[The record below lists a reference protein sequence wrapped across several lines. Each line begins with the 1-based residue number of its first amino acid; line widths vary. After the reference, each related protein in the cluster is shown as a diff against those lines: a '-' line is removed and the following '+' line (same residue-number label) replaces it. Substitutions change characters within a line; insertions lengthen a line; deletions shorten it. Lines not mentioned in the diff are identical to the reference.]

1 MGNSVDRTLIDGGF
15 WDRATFTV
23 PDDTPDERVK
33 FVADKYQAKFGNY
46 LEGQGFTVKEMLKP
60 QVSVRKFPTAPDR
73 RRYDIFAFVTREPVE
88 LTVMVPEI
96 LIPEMQL
103 RGLKLK

>member
-15 WDRATFTV
+15 WDKAVFTV
-23 PDDTPDERVK
+23 PDDTPDERVQ
-33 FVADKYQAKFGNY
+33 FVASKYMERFGKY

-60 QVSVRKFPTAPDR
+60 QISGFPTEKGR
-73 RRYDIFAFVTREPVE
+73 RRYVIFAFVSREPIE
-88 LTVMVPEI
+88 LTTMIPEI
-96 LIPEMQL
+96 LIPEMQV